1 MEKETIR
8 SRIERKINDTTS
20 HTASCTHCYC
30 HSQSRYRATNSF
42 RFGVMLGHPQGYRR
56 LPRRCRSK
64 FGIFIW
70 LKVAPLTQCFCF
82 CNIQAA
88 NIVSRYRGGAAE
100 SSLDSLDSSS
110 NESQSQSSS
119 GTRGSI
125 ENGVNGTETLP
136 CGNREVST
144 TVTQSNQEQTPGF
157 HWTLSNLQTARR
169 NNTGTVRVD
178 LASPEDISLDTDS
191 SRVVFSAYGTTV

>member
-1 MEKETIR
+1 M
-8 SRIERKINDTTS
+8 
-20 HTASCTHCYC
+20 
-30 HSQSRYRATNSF
+30 
-42 RFGVMLGHPQGYRR
+42 
-56 LPRRCRSK
+56 
-64 FGIFIW
+64 
-70 LKVAPLTQCFCF
+70 
-82 CNIQAA
+82 
-88 NIVSRYRGGAAE
+88 SRYRGGAAD
-100 SSLDSLDSSS
+100 SSLDSLDSTS
-110 NESQSQSSS
+110 NESQSQISS

-125 ENGVNGTETLP
+125 EEVANGTETLP